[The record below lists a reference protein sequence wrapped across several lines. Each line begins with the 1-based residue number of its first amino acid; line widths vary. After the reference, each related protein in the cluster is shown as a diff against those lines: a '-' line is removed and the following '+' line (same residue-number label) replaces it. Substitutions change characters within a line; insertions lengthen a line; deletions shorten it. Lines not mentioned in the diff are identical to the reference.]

1 MKKIVFI
8 LLFLALAT
16 FLFAEE
22 ADIYCKTV
30 PIWKIYSLEEGYRVI
45 YQKSNMKYGVF
56 YAPIDWFRG
65 SAEKGEI
72 VLGDDPAYPYFS
84 IFWLDGNFDHI
95 RLYLQRDY
103 RHDSW
108 GELENPDDY
117 ADKFD
122 VETLELD
129 F

>member
-1 MKKIVFI
+1 MKKIFFV
-8 LLFLALAT
+8 LLFLALAVAV
-16 FLFAEE
+16 FAEE

-30 PIWKIYSLEEGYRVI
+30 PIWKIYSLEEGYRII
-45 YQKSNMKYGVF
+45 YQKSNMKCGVF
-56 YAPIDWFRG
+56 YVPMDWFKG

-72 VLGDDPAYPYFS
+72 VLGEDPAFPYFS
-84 IFWLDGNFDHI
+84 IFWQDGQFDHI

-103 RHDSW
+103 RHESW
-108 GELENPDDY
+108 GELGNPDQY
-117 ADKFD
+117 SGKFD